1 MKTAITLALVI
12 ALFGGFTMGK
22 SVGVKAGA
30 KYCNI
35 LGED

>member
-1 MKTAITLALVI
+1 MRTAITLALVI

-22 SVGVKAGA
+22 SVGERIGA